1 MLPRIP
7 GGVLDGA
14 LGTELMARG
23 LRAGVDP
30 AEGWNIS
37 HPDVLRALHA
47 AYFDAGAGAVQT
59 NTFGGTRLRL
69 AHFRRQGE
77 VRALNLAACL
87 LAREVRPTGRKVI
100 GAMGPTGA
108 IPPPEGRADLIELED
123 NFAEQAMLLAEGGV
137 DVLHLETFYHPKEAR
152 AAARG
157 AREGAP
163 GLPIVG
169 SMTCKLSEKGT
180 YATAMGFAPEP
191 MLAAFLE
198 EGVHGVGVNCML
210 PPGSMVE
217 LVAWIRDRT
226 PLPIWARPTGRPT
239 EGPPVDPEELARIA
253 DDLFTAGATAVGG
266 CCGTG
271 PAHIAAL
278 AAQVQGPT

>member
-1 MLPRIP
+1 MRRIP
-7 GGVLDGA
+7 GGVLDGGI
-14 LGTELMARG
+14 GTELIARG
-23 LRAGVDP
+23 LRIGKDP

-37 HPDVLRALHA
+37 HPNVLRDLHA
-47 AYFDAGAGAVQT
+47 AYFEAGAVAVQT

-69 AHFRRQGE
+69 TQFRRQAE
-77 VRALNLAACL
+77 VRALNLAGCL
-87 LAREVRPTGRKVI
+87 LAREARPIGKRVI
-100 GAMGPTGA
+100 GAIGPTGA

-123 NFAEQAMLLAEGGV
+123 NFAEQAMYLAEGGV

-169 SMTCKLSEKGT
+169 SMTCKMSERGG
-180 YATAMGFAPEP
+180 YQTAMGFTPEA

-198 EGVHGVGVNCML
+198 EGVDGVGVNCML
-210 PPGSMVE
+210 APGPMVE
-217 LVAWIRDRT
+217 LVSFIRLRT
-226 PLPIWARPTGRPT
+226 PLPIWARPTGKPT

-253 DDLFTAGATAVGG
+253 EDLFSAGATAVGG

-278 AAQVQGPT
+278 AAQLQGPL